1 MNALNASQSIRTW
14 LAQIHTDLKFTR
26 RYFSTRN
33 SMKCVL
39 LCLDQSEP
47 RYFLSSIP
55 GAKGRQEW
63 KSFRRKDFQMRD
75 SMKCVL
81 LCLHQ
86 SEPRYFPF
94 NANQEPKLDE
104 NDISLQRTEFSCVA
118 LLVWSCSQR
127 NTKVELKL
135 AEKQDIKNQGVI
147 RQLTVLEALN
157 AFPTHNTPAEWI
169 SCPLLL

>member
-1 MNALNASQSIRTW
+1 MNALNAFQSIRTW
-14 LAQIHTDLKFTR
+14 LAQIHRLEVHEKIF
-26 RYFSTRN
+26 
-33 SMKCVL
+33 
-39 LCLDQSEP
+39 LDEEQYEMCITVP
-47 RYFLSSIP
+47 WPVRTKI
-55 GAKGRQEW
+55 
-63 KSFRRKDFQMRD
+63 
-75 SMKCVL
+75 
-81 LCLHQ
+81 
-86 SEPRYFPF
+86 FPF
-94 NANQEPKLDE
+94 EHTRSQRKTRVEIVQEERFSNEGQYEMCIIVPPPIRTKIFSFYANQEPKLDE

-157 AFPTHNTPAEWI
+157 AFPTHNIPAEWI

>member
-14 LAQIHTDLKFTR
+14 LAQIHRLEVHEKIF
-26 RYFSTRN
+26 
-33 SMKCVL
+33 
-39 LCLDQSEP
+39 LDEEQYMCITVP
-47 RYFLSSIP
+47 WPVRTKI
-55 GAKGRQEW
+55 
-63 KSFRRKDFQMRD
+63 
-75 SMKCVL
+75 
-81 LCLHQ
+81 
-86 SEPRYFPF
+86 FPF
-94 NANQEPKLDE
+94 EHTRSQRKTRVEIFQEERFSNEGQYEMCIIVPPPIRTKIFSFYANQEPKLNE

-157 AFPTHNTPAEWI
+157 AFPTHNIPAEWI
-169 SCPLLL
+169 SYPLLL